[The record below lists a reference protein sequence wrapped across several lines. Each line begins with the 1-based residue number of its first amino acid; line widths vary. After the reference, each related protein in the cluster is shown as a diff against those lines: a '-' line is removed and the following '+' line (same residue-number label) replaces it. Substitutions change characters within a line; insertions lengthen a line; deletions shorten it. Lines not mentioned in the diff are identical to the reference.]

1 LDDTTWYIL
10 STVLIGFAVGIIAK
24 LLKPGRNEPQGFL
37 LTVLLGMAGAF
48 TASFLGQF
56 VGFYQPGEQAGFFGS
71 VTGAVVLLLAYGR
84 FFGKPKEKA

>member
-56 VGFYQPGEQAGFFGS
+56 VGFYRPGEQAGFFGS
-71 VTGAVVLLLAYGR
+71 VVGAVVLLFAYGR
-84 FFGKPKEKA
+84 FFGKPKEKS